1 MTTLY
6 IVRHGETDSNIAHT
20 CLGHKDVPLNAA
32 GAEQAM
38 ELAGKYRSIPLDAV
52 YSSPLKRAVDTAAG
66 IAEMKALK
74 IIMNYGLIERD
85 FGDWDDMTFEEI
97 AKKYPR
103 EYFEWQENW
112 TGFKIPNGESSD
124 EAQTRISAAVDK
136 ILSENEGKSV
146 LIVTH
151 LGTARHIISHV
162 LGLTTEQSW
171 RFTLDNA
178 KTARIVINGNERI
191 LTGLNI

>member
-6 IVRHGETDSNIAHT
+6 IVRHGETDSNVAHT

-32 GAEQAM
+32 GVEQAR
-38 ELAGKYRSIPLDAV
+38 ELAEKYRGIPIDAV
-52 YSSPLKRAVDTAAG
+52 YSSPLKRAVDTAEG
-66 IAEMKALK
+66 VAEIKSLK
-74 IIMNYGLIERD
+74 IKLNYGLIERD
-85 FGDWDDMTFEEI
+85 FGGWDDMTFAEI
-97 AKKYPR
+97 ESKYPH
-103 EYFEWQENW
+103 EYAEWQENW
-112 TGFKIPNGESSD
+112 TGFKIPGGESSD
-124 EAQTRISAAVDK
+124 EAQKRISDATDRIIAA
-136 ILSENEGKSV
+136 NAGKSV